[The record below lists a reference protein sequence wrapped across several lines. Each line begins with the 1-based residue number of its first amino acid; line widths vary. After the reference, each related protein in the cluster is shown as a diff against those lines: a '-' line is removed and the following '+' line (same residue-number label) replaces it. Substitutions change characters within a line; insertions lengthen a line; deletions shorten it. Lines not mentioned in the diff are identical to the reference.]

1 MDIPSSYCCAI
12 SPFDSFTPICP
23 VCEEDD
29 DGWEVLGDAHVQA
42 ASGEAPI
49 NGNPDVVDSDGDDV
63 VQPATPLPAPRTP
76 TRREVEVHNLTHLPY
91 RNWCPH
97 CVAARRANAQHRRS
111 SGPSQ
116 RAIPLIVADYCFIRD
131 NEDQDNAT
139 VLVAKIIPSNV
150 IMATVCDTKG
160 PDENVVARLAQFLK
174 ETGHTHMTYKSDQP
188 QSSI

>member
-12 SPFDSFTPICP
+12 SPFDYFTPICP

-76 TRREVEVHNLTHLPY
+76 TRR
-91 RNWCPH
+91 
-97 CVAARRANAQHRRS
+97 
-111 SGPSQ
+111 
-116 RAIPLIVADYCFIRD
+116 
-131 NEDQDNAT
+131 
-139 VLVAKIIPSNV
+139 
-150 IMATVCDTKG
+150 
-160 PDENVVARLAQFLK
+160 
-174 ETGHTHMTYKSDQP
+174 
-188 QSSI
+188 